1 MPSSHSARK
10 PPPPSDESQPSRSD
24 ARNAGLSVSF
34 PIPADVIDGVAET
47 IAHRTLEVL
56 RDRLEAES
64 PWLTTEEAAEYL
76 RVPLGTFRERAAKGE
91 FDAIAKQ
98 EGRRVYYHR
107 SDLDVHRR
115 EYVRKAGSDLAGP
128 R

>member
-1 MPSSHSARK
+1 MI
-10 PPPPSDESQPSRSD
+10 D
-24 ARNAGLSVSF
+24 AL
-34 PIPADVIDGVAET
+34 AET
-47 IAHRTLEVL
+47 IAERTIEALGE
-56 RDRLEAES
+56 RLDVRS
-64 PWLTTEEAAEYL
+64 GWVTTEGAAEWL
-76 RVPLGTFRERAAKGE
+76 AIPLGTFRERAAKGE